1 MMNIHDIFLLDFA
14 YLETFST
21 RKDTTWG
28 SLFCN
33 ESQPDYYDANH
44 AYIYDPNPNHQTI
57 IDEVVSFYEASN
69 ILPRFY
75 IYNVDAQQELISK
88 LKQNQFGFEELT
100 SPVQL
105 WDKKILEQEQRE
117 GVTIE
122 VVTDDNYSEALAIEC
137 SIKEFG
143 GKEIREKAFEHE
155 FKHSSFIHYLLRFN
169 GMACATACLFIT
181 EKQARMESV
190 ATLEAYRGRG
200 LIGDLIHYI
209 QNEAV
214 KLELENLWVFPIN
227 ENIEKVYQKYG
238 FQTVETLKKGHAFLG
253 GKSIKEIRG

>member
-1 MMNIHDIFLLDFA
+1 MRIEDIFLLDFA
-14 YLETFST
+14 YLETFSKRT
-21 RKDTTWG
+21 ETKWG

-33 ESQPDYYDANH
+33 ERQPDYYDANH
-44 AYIYDPNPNHQTI
+44 AFIYDANPNHQTI
-57 IDEVVSFYEASN
+57 IDEVVSFYNARN
-69 ILPRFY
+69 IIPRFY
-75 IYNVDAQQELISK
+75 IYNVEEQQELISK
-88 LKQNQFGFEELT
+88 LKLNHFGFEELI

-105 WDKKILEQEQRE
+105 WDKKIPEKELRE

-143 GKEIREKAFEHE
+143 GKEIREKAFEEE
-155 FKHSSFIHYLLRFN
+155 FKHPKFIHYLLRFN
-169 GMACATACLFIT
+169 GVACATACLFIT

-200 LIGDLIHYI
+200 LIGDLIYYI
-209 QNEAV
+209 QIEAARK
-214 KLELENLWVFPIN
+214 KLEYLWVFPIN

-238 FQTVETLKKGHAFLG
+238 FQAVEKLKMGHAFLG
-253 GKSIKEIRG
+253 GKSIEEIRG